1 MGGMTTCSLMRQVH
15 RQKGDIMRKSH
26 LKRLKKDA
34 EEAYQ
39 DRANVARQP
48 QVIQDRFEVLPER
61 ITEAQERLDGIRTR
75 LADAKGKLTKPL
87 MHYAH
92 ERDWRTEWLDFGSE
106 KAQVVYDLERNVEYA
121 QQRLHELREEYDA
134 GSEGK
139 LAEAQEAI
147 EEARRAFDVAS
158 TALCQYA
165 VFYARQRRDIDLAWT
180 SEDEG
185 QWTLDG
191 TVAGRFDGKARKI
204 TMKALILYLIEP
216 HSHRNDAETDEEDFN
231 RTVMA
236 HKESRDEYMII
247 AKNLYKAMT
256 GLPTNSYVDIAGCT
270 VQVRRMREYL
280 RLCGDIL
287 RIKLPA
293 PDVEV
298 NDGAECTW
306 GYREKIH
313 TTARPDG
320 LLSHRAT
327 WKHIL
332 KVPEAHIALAA

>member
-1 MGGMTTCSLMRQVH
+1 
-15 RQKGDIMRKSH
+15 MRKSQ

-34 EEAYQ
+34 EQAYEELAQ
-39 DRANVARQP
+39 AAQRP
-48 QVIQDRFEVLPER
+48 QAIRDRFEVLPER
-61 ITEAQERLDGIRTR
+61 IAEAQERLDNLQER
-75 LADAKGKLTKPL
+75 LAEAKGKLTKPL
-87 MHYAH
+87 MRYAH
-92 ERDWRTEWLDFGSE
+92 ERDWRTEQKVFGCA

-147 EEARRAFDVAS
+147 EEAQRAFDVAS

-165 VFYARQRRDIDLAWT
+165 VFYARQRRDVDLIWT

-185 QWTLDG
+185 EWALDG

-216 HSHRNDAETDEEDFN
+216 HSHRTDDTDTDKDEWEREVKAKKN
-231 RTVMA
+231 SVSGGYML
-236 HKESRDEYMII
+236 KSRD
-247 AKNLYKAMT
+247 LYKAMT

-270 VQVRRMREYL
+270 VQVRRLRKYL

-287 RIKLPA
+287 ELELPES
-293 PDVEV
+293 DVPPE
-298 NDGAECTW
+298 EEKF

-313 TTARPDG
+313 TEAWPDG
-320 LLSHRAT
+320 FRSHRAT

-332 KVPEAHIALAA
+332 KVPEAHIKLSA